1 MRPNKLNQIKA
12 EQAES
17 EEAEQA
23 PIKPKKAAKKT
34 AARRTKLDAIKAKSG
49 DGEASKP
56 AKGVSKLRD
65 IKTAQLEKDPTAYD
79 VKTHVASAP
88 AVGDLFEQLQAALVT
103 DIARIKT
110 HKKLA
115 DKQALKATLLPNY
128 LPFVEQYISEG
139 HDYPNN
145 VAVMAMVWALDIGD
159 IETGM
164 DIAAYLIETKQTL
177 PANFKCDIPTL
188 LCRCVYDW
196 ANDQLK
202 TKQSAQPYLDQ
213 LLSLLVTHRW
223 ELPVAV
229 ESMMYVIAAKHAF
242 EQGDFKACVEWCAD
256 AEKANPDGAGVK
268 TLKAKAIKEMAI
280 KAIAQ

>member
-1 MRPNKLNQIKA
+1 MRPNKLNDIKA
-12 EQAES
+12 KQADG

-23 PIKPKKAAKKT
+23 PSKPKKAAKKT
-34 AARRTKLDAIKAKSG
+34 AARKTKLDAIKANRG

-56 AKGVSKLRD
+56 AAGISKLRD
-65 IKTAQLEKDPTAYD
+65 IKTAQLEKDPSAYD
-79 VKTHVASAP
+79 VKTDVASAP
-88 AVGDLFEQLQAALVT
+88 GLGNLFEQLQAALVT

-115 DKQALKATLLPNY
+115 DKQALKSTLLPSY

-145 VAVMAMVWALDIGD
+145 VAVMCMVWALDIGD

-213 LLSLLVTHRW
+213 LLSLLATHRW

-242 EQGDFKACVEWCAD
+242 ELGEFGPCVKWCVE
-256 AEKANPDGAGVK
+256 AETANPDGAGVK
-268 TLKAKAIKEMAI
+268 TLKAKAEKAMA
-280 KAIAQ
+280 Q